1 VIEKQET
8 AKRIKTF
15 RRLQN
20 LNQED
25 FASLLNV
32 SKSRISQVENT
43 GEISVDVYRKLKH
56 LYPKL
61 NLNWLMVGE
70 GSIFINQEPTQAE
83 TGVVAVQES
92 QVPYVAAKQELPMDG
107 GGDMVALVARMLSD
121 VQAQLQ
127 GHEGRLAALE
137 RALAEE
143 GNQTT

>member
-8 AKRIKTF
+8 AKRIKAF

-20 LNQED
+20 LNQKD

-32 SKSRISQVENT
+32 SKSRISQVETT

-70 GSIFINQEPTQAE
+70 GSIFTNQEPSEAN
-83 TGVVAVQES
+83 TGMVVVQES
-92 QVPYVAAKQELPMDG
+92 QLPYVPAEQELPMDG
-107 GGDMVALVARMLSD
+107 GGDMVALVARMLSG

-127 GHEGRLAALE
+127 AHEGRLAALE
-137 RALAEE
+137 RALGED